1 MAYSDLFAIFSLGGT
16 DIRGWL
22 KYIWSRFQFAY
33 AECLS
38 DSGASSG
45 GGGQTERTPAGSG
58 MRTPGHPGGR
68 RAGGWAGPGKLQRR
82 RRMMLEK
89 SWRMSLAERILFI

>member
-22 KYIWSRFQFAY
+22 KYILSRFQFAY

-45 GGGQTERTPAGSG
+45 GGGRQNGRPQVLACGPQAIQGDGAPADGPDLGSFS
-58 MRTPGHPGGR
+58 GGD
-68 RAGGWAGPGKLQRR
+68 G
-82 RRMMLEK
+82 
-89 SWRMSLAERILFI
+89 